1 MDINVNIYMY
11 YQLDKELIIR
21 KNVVTNRDKFG
32 L

>member
-21 KNVVTNRDKFG
+21 KDVTNRDKFG